1 MRQRYG
7 FRFHALRVTILCMAS
22 KGLRRTEKQITVTSP
37 LPRRP
42 GRPKGTH
49 RKTSSVIR
57 IPDELVRKCRDSLIE
72 AKLAGGDVS
81 TSDAVRMLAELGAN
95 VVSGELV
102 VVNKDTWRQASLEVS
117 QRAALQTAAMLGVAA
132 RINAAGEVVLSVTE
146 SISPGEVTVQLP
158 EETLHKLETAVK
170 H

>member
-1 MRQRYG
+1 MG
-7 FRFHALRVTILCMAS
+7 S

-42 GRPKGTH
+42 GRPKGPV

-57 IPDELVRKCRDSLIE
+57 VPNALIKKCRDSLIE
-72 AKLAGGDVS
+72 AKLATRTVSDSDVI
-81 TSDAVRMLAELGAN
+81 RMLAELGAN

-102 VVNKDTWRQASLEVS
+102 VVSADTWRQASLEVS
-117 QRAALQTAAMLGVAA
+117 QRAAIQTAAALGVKA
-132 RINAAGEVVLSVTE
+132 RVDAGEIVLTVKE
-146 SISPGEVTVQLP
+146 SINPGSVTVQLP
-158 EETLHKLETAVK
+158 EDTPQPKTTAIR

>member
-117 QRAALQTAAMLGVAA
+117 QRAALQNGSDARCRGADQRRWRGRVERH
-132 RINAAGEVVLSVTE
+132 RINIPRRGHRAAPRGNA
-146 SISPGEVTVQLP
+146 P
-158 EETLHKLETAVK
+158 
-170 H
+170 